1 MAYYRYGYLLVISN
15 AEGMRSKF
23 DYLISREILFNN
35 SAVYNDLSGVD
46 LCMYDLFNEDE
57 YKEFFETIDDLS
69 SDNTLEQMFILLD
82 LSCELKEF
90 LEVQ

>member
-15 AEGMRSKF
+15 EEGMRSKF

>member
-1 MAYYRYGYLLVISN
+1 MYYRYGYLLVISDD
-15 AEGMRSKF
+15 EGMRSKF

-90 LEVQ
+90 LEV